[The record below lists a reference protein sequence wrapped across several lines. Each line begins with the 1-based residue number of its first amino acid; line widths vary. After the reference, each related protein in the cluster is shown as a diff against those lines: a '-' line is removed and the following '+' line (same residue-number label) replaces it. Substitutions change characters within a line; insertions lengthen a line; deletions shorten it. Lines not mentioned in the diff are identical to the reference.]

1 MESHGLLPTDE
12 KAVALG
18 GGISRL
24 HAFNLSQRLL
34 SSVIL
39 QRTLS
44 FPGTARR
51 CPKSTSLHETPVKV
65 PVQNSSLLSCAR
77 TSTSSI
83 LTWPTVQHG
92 KSTNTTSSDPDL
104 VLAYIRVVFG
114 ASKPLSPWMDIP
126 MCALEASDSSIK
138 CLTPFLFCSR
148 SCRPNITCFP
158 ARDLAGEAT
167 VRWEKCCP
175 VGTYEAP
182 KPLSRGR
189 VGCQSAPS
197 SAPAVCAA
205 CTICLFVLVQACDGV
220 MQQLCKC
227 TDGQL

>member
-1 MESHGLLPTDE
+1 MRSTCLKGY
-12 KAVALG
+12 
-18 GGISRL
+18 SR
-24 HAFNLSQRLL
+24 Q
-34 SSVIL
+34 VIL

-51 CPKSTSLHETPVKV
+51 CPKSTSLHKTPVKV

-167 VRWEKCCP
+167 VRWERCP

-182 KPLSRGR
+182 KPLSRWR

-197 SAPAVCAA
+197 SAPAVC
-205 CTICLFVLVQACDGV
+205 GV
-220 MQQLCKC
+220 HNLLIRTCA
-227 TDGQL
+227 GL